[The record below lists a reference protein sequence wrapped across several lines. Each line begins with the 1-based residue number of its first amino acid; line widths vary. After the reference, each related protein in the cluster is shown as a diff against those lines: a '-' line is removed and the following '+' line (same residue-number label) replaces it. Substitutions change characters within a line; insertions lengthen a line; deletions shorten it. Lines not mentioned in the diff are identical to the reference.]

1 MAHGLHPVGVCHSNG
16 CLIPP
21 LTDETAMYNV
31 TLIPGDGTGPEIA
44 EATRKCID
52 ATGVKID
59 WDVQE
64 CGIEVIQR
72 EGKVP
77 ERVLDSIRRNKV
89 AIKGPITTPIGKG
102 FRSVNVFLRQAL
114 NLYACVRPCKSYV
127 GVRSH
132 YKNIDLVIVRE
143 NTEDLY
149 AGVEFEAGLPKT
161 AELIQFINSIATGK
175 KISTSLETT
184 GVSIK
189 PISIEGTRNIVNH
202 AFEYAVKHG
211 RKSISSVCKANI
223 MKFTDGLW
231 YKESRAVAAAYGAR
245 FEDKS
250 LAEGVVADPQ
260 LAGKVPNTAGK
271 IEYTER
277 LIDNMCMQLVQKPE
291 LYDVIVLPNLY
302 GDILSDLCA
311 GLVGGLGVAPGANIG
326 IDGAI
331 FEATHGSAPKYKGQN
346 KVNPTALIL
355 SGKLMLEH
363 LGETAAAEKLERA
376 VAAVIAEGKDV
387 TYDMKPDRNDPTAV
401 GTSQMADAICRKMR
415 QG

>member
-1 MAHGLHPVGVCHSNG
+1 
-16 CLIPP
+16 
-21 LTDETAMYNV
+21 MYSV
-31 TLIPGDGTGPEIA
+31 TLIPGDGVGPEIA

-52 ATGVKID
+52 ATGVKIN
-59 WDVQE
+59 WDVQD
-64 CGIEVIQR
+64 CGIEVIEK

-77 ERVLDSIRRNKV
+77 ERVLDSIKKNKV
-89 AIKGPITTPIGKG
+89 ALKAPITTPIGKG

-114 NLYACVRPCKSYV
+114 NLYACVRPCKSYP
-127 GVRSH
+127 GVRGY
-132 YKNIDLVIVRE
+132 YKNVNLVVVRE

-149 AGVEFEAGLPKT
+149 AGIEFEAGQPKT
-161 AELIQFINSIATGK
+161 AELINFINGIASGK
-175 KISTSLETT
+175 KISTGLATT

-189 PISIEGTRNIVNH
+189 PMSFEGTRNITSY
-202 AFEYAVKHG
+202 AFDYAVRNN
-211 RKSISSVCKANI
+211 RKSVCSVCKANI

-231 YKESRAVAAAYGAR
+231 YNESRAVALAYGAK
-245 FEDKS
+245 FEDKT
-250 LAEGVVADPQ
+250 LAEGVKPDPE
-260 LAGKVPNTAGK
+260 LAGRVKNTGGTL
-271 IEYTER
+271 EYTER

-326 IDGAI
+326 SEGAI

-355 SGKLMLEH
+355 SGKLMLDH
-363 LGETAAAEKLERA
+363 LGEKQAADKLERA

-387 TYDMKPDRNDPTAV
+387 TYDMKAERNDPTAV
-401 GTSQMADAICRKMR
+401 GTQQMAEAICKKIKQM
-415 QG
+415 